1 MTLENTKNLKQ
12 VAPFEKSTIKSVW
25 QLINTIV
32 PFIILWY
39 LAYKSLSV
47 SYWLTLVP
55 ALLAAGFMTR
65 IFIIF
70 HDCTHYSFL
79 KVDAN
84 RIVGTCMGVLTL
96 FPFDQWGMNIL
107 FTTLRVVI
115 WIRGVQGY
123 LDAYS

>member
-47 SYWLTLVP
+47 SY
-55 ALLAAGFMTR
+55 
-65 IFIIF
+65 
-70 HDCTHYSFL
+70 C
-79 KVDAN
+79 
-84 RIVGTCMGVLTL
+84 
-96 FPFDQWGMNIL
+96 
-107 FTTLRVVI
+107 
-115 WIRGVQGY
+115 
-123 LDAYS
+123 

>member
-12 VAPFEKSTIKSVW
+12 VAPFEKSTIKKSVW

-70 HDCTHYSFL
+70 S
-79 KVDAN
+79 
-84 RIVGTCMGVLTL
+84 
-96 FPFDQWGMNIL
+96 
-107 FTTLRVVI
+107 
-115 WIRGVQGY
+115 
-123 LDAYS
+123 

>member
-1 MTLENTKNLKQ
+1 MTLENTKNLKTSCS
-12 VAPFEKSTIKSVW
+12 FEKSTIKSVW

-47 SYWLTLVP
+47 FLLVNISS

-70 HDCTHYSFL
+70 HDCTHYSFF
-79 KVDAN
+79 KSRRAN
-84 RIVGTCMGVLTL
+84 RIVGTYGC
-96 FPFDQWGMNIL
+96 FNI
-107 FTTLRVVI
+107 I
-115 WIRGVQGY
+115 PI
-123 LDAYS
+123 